1 MPQQY
6 WIIAVT
12 ASRVLIMSR
21 SVECKQIRSSSEN
34 ISLFP
39 FNLFLLFFFLITLD
53 FISSSALLL
62 LSVWP
67 PSLTFFKI
75 ISQSGRASGWRRYTH
90 SSHSTDE
97 PMLWQSSKC
106 SAFIFCAE
114 GKLCFNYITEFQK
127 FRPRCGDPAIEC
139 ECRRFTSLGCTA
151 RAFSLSHSLL
161 DNAQSELY
169 HSPIFN
175 FFYF

>member
-1 MPQQY
+1 M
-6 WIIAVT
+6 
-12 ASRVLIMSR
+12 
-21 SVECKQIRSSSEN
+21 
-34 ISLFP
+34 
-39 FNLFLLFFFLITLD
+39 
-53 FISSSALLL
+53 
-62 LSVWP
+62 WP
-67 PSLTFFKI
+67 PSLTFFKSI
-75 ISQSGRASGWRRYTH
+75 LNRAVRLVDDATRTVHIPSTSRCCGQSTKR
-90 SSHSTDE
+90 
-97 PMLWQSSKC
+97 

-151 RAFSLSHSLL
+151 RAYSLLHSLL

-175 FFYF
+175 FFLFLRLFLRLLVLFDNVRVRSTELELSQLHWTHFSWWLAENFEFLLQPTVFDSCAL